1 MKRLALIVGIALL
14 ASCGSK
20 EPAPEAA
27 ASADASMP
35 MDVEAGASAAP
46 VAAAT
51 PGSYDVTGPD
61 GAKLVATLMA
71 DGTYVDRDLSDK
83 VIDKGKWAVKDGKT
97 CFDDDGDKPEVCYTD
112 SAPAADG
119 SFTATEADGKVTQVK
134 PHAKM

>member
-1 MKRLALIVGIALL
+1 MKNLALLAGVALL

-20 EPAPEAA
+20 TEPAPDAMA
-27 ASADASMP
+27 TADTTMP
-35 MDVEAGASAAP
+35 MDAGASPAATGP
-46 VAAAT
+46 T

-61 GAKLVATLMA
+61 GTKLVATLMA
-71 DGTYVDRDLSDK
+71 DGTYVDRDEAGK
-83 VIDKGKWAVKDGKT
+83 VLEKGKWAVKDGKT
-97 CFDDDGDKPEVCYTD
+97 CFDDEGNKPEVCYTD

>member
-1 MKRLALIVGIALL
+1 MKRLALLAGVALL

-20 EPAPEAA
+20 TEPAPDAMSSADATMPMDAA
-27 ASADASMP
+27 ASP
-35 MDVEAGASAAP
+35 GAAMGPA
-46 VAAAT
+46 

-71 DGTYVDRDLSDK
+71 DGTYVDRNEAGK
-83 VIDKGKWAVKDGKT
+83 VLEKGKWAVKDGKT
-97 CFDDDGDKPEVCYTD
+97 CFDDDGDKAEVCYTD

>member
-1 MKRLALIVGIALL
+1 MKKLILLAGIAAL
-14 ASCGSK
+14 AACSGK
-20 EPAPEAA
+20 EPAAEETAA
-27 ASADASMP
+27 A
-35 MDVEAGASAAP
+35 EAPAAE
-46 VAAAT
+46 VATAPGVTAT

-71 DGTYVDRDLSDK
+71 DGTYVDRDLTDK
-83 VIDKGKWAVKDGKT
+83 VIEKGKWAVKDGKT
-97 CFDDDGDKPEVCYTD
+97 CFDDDGDKAEVCYTD

>member
-1 MKRLALIVGIALL
+1 MKKLILLAGIAAL
-14 ASCGSK
+14 AACSGK
-20 EPAPEAA
+20 EPAAEETTAAEVAA
-27 ASADASMP
+27 APA
-35 MDVEAGASAAP
+35 VT
-46 VAAAT
+46 AT

-71 DGTYVDRDLSDK
+71 DGTYVDRDEAGK
-83 VIDKGKWAVKDGKT
+83 VLEKGTWATKDGKT
-97 CFDDDGDKPEVCYTD
+97 CFDDEGDKAEVCYTD

>member
-1 MKRLALIVGIALL
+1 MKKLALIAGLALL

-20 EPAPEAA
+20 APAPEAT
-27 ASADASMP
+27 ASTDASLP
-35 MDVEAGASAAP
+35 MDAGATSAPAAAP
-46 VAAAT
+46 T

-83 VIDKGKWAVKDGKT
+83 VIEKGKWAVKDGKT
-97 CFDDDGDKPEVCYTD
+97 CFDDDGAKPEVCYTD

-134 PHAKM
+134 PHTKM

>member
-1 MKRLALIVGIALL
+1 MKKLALIAGIALL

-35 MDVEAGASAAP
+35 MDAAASPAAMAAP
-46 VAAAT
+46 T

-61 GAKLVATLMA
+61 GTKTVDTLMA
-71 DGTYVDRDLSDK
+71 DGSYVTRDDKDK
-83 VIDKGKWAVKDGKT
+83 VVDKGAWASKDGKT
-97 CFDDDGDKPEVCYTD
+97 CFTPEGKTETCYSE
-112 SAPAADG
+112 SAHAADG
-119 SFTATEADGKVTQVK
+119 SFSATGPDGKVTKVA